1 MRKYKG
7 FCFGLFLGALG
18 TIPSSLRADDEETHN
33 IAGLQNLW
41 FTGPLLSPPG
51 YTVKPGHVNIQ
62 PYTSVNITTGTYN
75 NHWKAHSTDNFYSTN
90 EQIQTR
96 IGLAKGL
103 DFQIFP
109 QVYFNKTKNKH
120 YTGFGDLPV
129 GINIQLLTTTI
140 KDPWPAIKLTLRAN
154 APTGKYQHLN
164 PNKKG
169 TDAIGAG
176 SWLPAGSLILA
187 KLWNTSGTH
196 FLESR
201 LYINYQIGTAVLVKG
216 LNSYGGAK
224 NTKGFVYPGNVLTV
238 DAAFQYNLA
247 QNWDLACDFYYT
259 YSNKNRFS
267 GNPGTLANGTK
278 AKMTNPSKETWS
290 IAPAL
295 EYNWSSNIGLIAG
308 VWFSLAGRNSSE
320 FMNPMIALNIYI

>member
-1 MRKYKG
+1 MKNYKR
-7 FCFGLFLGALG
+7 FYHRLLLGILAI
-18 TIPSSLRADDEETHN
+18 TPSLVRADDEETHN
-33 IAGLQNLW
+33 VPGLETLW

-51 YTVKPGHVNIQ
+51 YTVKPGHINIE
-62 PYTSVNITTGTYN
+62 PYTNVNVTTGTYN
-75 NHWKAHSTDNFYSTN
+75 KHWKVESTNNFYN
-90 EQIQTR
+90 NVEQIQIRAGIT
-96 IGLAKGL
+96 KGL

-109 QVYFNKTKNKH
+109 QVYFNKTKKEH
-120 YTGFGDLPV
+120 YTGFGDLPI
-129 GINIQLLTTTI
+129 GLNIQLLTTSI
-140 KDPWPAIKLTLRAN
+140 ADPWPAIKITLRAT

-187 KLWNTSGTH
+187 KLWNTSKAH

-238 DAAFQYNLA
+238 DAAFQYNLS
-247 QNWDLACDFYYT
+247 QNWALACDFYYSH
-259 YSNKNRFS
+259 SNKNRFS
-267 GNPGTLANGTK
+267 GNPGTLADGTK
-278 AKMTNPSKETWS
+278 AKLTSPSSQNWS

-295 EYNWSSNIGLIAG
+295 EYNWSNNIGLIAG
-308 VWFSLAGRNSSE
+308 VWVSLAGRNSSE
-320 FMNPMIALNIYI
+320 FANAMIALNIYI